1 MYGAEDEED
10 FFAALPSALRE
21 ALEFGSAPVERD
33 RESLDKS
40 STGSDRSDSPP
51 RVKNKTRRERRSA
64 ERRGAPPRAAVEL
77 NRRYAAC
84 TNAEEVLRIYAEKGV
99 RNDVNVATAFTRL
112 ARAPAA
118 ILGEEASAT
127 LVEESARTLG
137 SRAYWKRLVCPSR
150 STARRHLPIVHT
162 V

>member
-1 MYGAEDEED
+1 MYEMFGGDDEED
-10 FFAALPSALRE
+10 LFAALPSALRE

-51 RVKNKTRRERRSA
+51 RVKNKTRRGRRSA

-112 ARAPAA
+112 ARGA
-118 ILGEEASAT
+118 GSANT
-127 LVEESARTLG
+127 
-137 SRAYWKRLVCPSR
+137 
-150 STARRHLPIVHT
+150 RRPPFRPGQRKSEQSSGAHAHC
-162 V
+162 